1 MAFKKVFEATISTII
16 SPRNRLPRGA
26 ATQTMTEHYDIIII
40 GTGAGGGTL
49 AHRLA
54 DSGKKILILER
65 GTFLPREKDNWNPVE
80 VTKKDRYFN
89 AETWQDREGKILK
102 PAAGYWVGG
111 NTKFFGGTLFRAREA
126 EFNTVIHKGGI
137 SPAWDLKYADFEP
150 YYTQAEQLYNVHGK
164 RGLDPIE
171 PWTTAEYPFPAIS
184 HEPRI
189 QAMSDDLTAKG
200 LHPFYLPMA
209 IKLNEAQQFLSECI
223 RCETCDG
230 HPCLLHAK
238 ADAEVMTVRPAIEY
252 PNITLLTEAKVTR
265 LHTSASGREITAVE
279 TEVGGEVKLFR
290 SDIVVVAGGAIN
302 SAALLLRSTN
312 DRHPQGLANSSGQV
326 GRNFMKHNCGVVI
339 GVTAQA
345 NPTVFQK
352 TLGVNDFYWGE
363 PDFPYPMGQIQLSG
377 KVNREMFEQGVP
389 LKIDADISPRDA
401 ALHSV
406 DWWLM
411 GEDLPDPNNRV
422 SLKGDKISL
431 EYTDNNSEPFDR
443 LVDRWID
450 VLKSLDFNSNSHYYR
465 SNFSLRWVAHQCGTC
480 RFGTEPKTSVLDIN
494 CRAHE
499 VDNLYVVD
507 GSFFPSN
514 IGSNPTLTIV
524 ANAIR
529 VGDCL
534 IDRME

>member
-1 MAFKKVFEATISTII
+1 MENNMSD
-16 SPRNRLPRGA
+16 LD
-26 ATQTMTEHYDIIII
+26 YDIIII

-54 DSGKKILILER
+54 PSGKKILILER

-89 AETWQDREGKILK
+89 AETWQDKAAKELK

-111 NTKFFGGTLFRAREA
+111 NTKFYGGTLFRARER
-126 EFNTVIHKGGI
+126 EFDTVIHKGGI
-137 SPAWDLKYADFEP
+137 SPEWCLKYADFEP
-150 YYTQAEQLYNVHGK
+150 YYTQAEQLYNVHGQ
-164 RGLDPIE
+164 RGLDLIE
-171 PWTTAEYPFPAIS
+171 PWTTGEYSFPPIS

-189 QAMSDDLTAKG
+189 QEVSDDLTAQG

-230 HPCLLHAK
+230 HPCLIHAK
-238 ADAEVMTVRPAIEY
+238 ADAEVMTVLPTIKY
-252 PNITLLTEAKVTR
+252 PNVTLLTEAKVQR
-265 LHTSASGREITAVE
+265 LHTSASGREITGVE
-279 TEVGGEVKLFR
+279 TEIGGEIKLFR
-290 SDIVVVAGGAIN
+290 GDIVVVAGGAIN
-302 SAALLLRSTN
+302 SAALLLRSSN
-312 DRHPQGLANSSGQV
+312 DQHPQGLANSSGQV

-339 GVTAQA
+339 ETTAKE

-363 PDFPYPMGQIQLSG
+363 ADFPYPMGQIQLSG
-377 KVNREMFEQGVP
+377 KVNREMFENGVP
-389 LKIDADISPRDA
+389 LEVDISPTDA

-431 EYTDNNSEPFDR
+431 EYTDNNSESFDR
-443 LVDRWID
+443 LIDRWID
-450 VLKSLDFNSNSHYYR
+450 VLKSINVDSGSRYYL
-465 SNFSLRWVAHQCGTC
+465 SKFPLRWVAHQCGTC
-480 RFGTEPKTSVLDIN
+480 RFGTDPKMSVLDPD
-494 CRAHE
+494 CRTHDI
-499 VDNLYVVD
+499 DNLYVVD

-514 IGSNPTLTIV
+514 IGSNPTLTII
-524 ANAIR
+524 ANALR
-529 VGDCL
+529 VGDIL
-534 IDRME
+534 LDRLAV

>member
-1 MAFKKVFEATISTII
+1 
-16 SPRNRLPRGA
+16 
-26 ATQTMTEHYDIIII
+26 MTEHYDIIII

-49 AHRLA
+49 AHRIA
-54 DSGKKILILER
+54 PSGKKILILER
-65 GTFLPREKDNWNPVE
+65 GTFLPREKANWNPTE
-80 VTKKDRYFN
+80 VMTAGRYYN
-89 AETWQDREGKILK
+89 AETWQDKAGKELN
-102 PAAGYWVGG
+102 PATGYWVGG
-111 NTKFFGGTLFRAREA
+111 NTKFFGGTLFRAREQ
-126 EFNTVIHKGGI
+126 EFDTVIHKGGI
-137 SPAWDLKYADFEP
+137 SPEWCLKYTDFEP

-171 PWTTAEYPFPAIS
+171 PWTTAEYPFPAIN

-189 QAMSDDLTAKG
+189 QAVSDDLTAQG

-230 HPCLLHAK
+230 HPCLIHAK
-238 ADAEVMTVRPAIEY
+238 ADAEVMTVLPAIKH
-252 PNITLLTEAKVTR
+252 PNVTLLTAAKVQR
-265 LHTSASGREITAVE
+265 LHTSASGREITGVE
-279 TEVGGEVKLFR
+279 TEIAGETKLFCGE
-290 SDIVVVAGGAIN
+290 IVVVAGGAIN

-312 DRHPQGLANSSGQV
+312 DQHPQGLANSSGQV

-339 GVTAQA
+339 ETTAKE

-377 KVNREMFEQGVP
+377 KVNREMFENGVP
-389 LKIDADISPRDA
+389 LKVDISPKDA

-422 SLKGDKISL
+422 SLKEDKISL
-431 EYTDNNSEPFDR
+431 EYTDNDSESFDR

-450 VLKSLDFNSNSHYYR
+450 VLKSINPGMDSRYYR
-465 SNFSLRWVAHQCGTC
+465 SKFPLRWVAHQCGTC
-480 RFGTEPKTSVLDIN
+480 RFGTDPKTSVLDTD
-494 CRAHE
+494 CRTHDI
-499 VDNLYVVD
+499 DNLYVVD

-524 ANAIR
+524 ANALR
-529 VGDCL
+529 VGDIL
-534 IDRME
+534 LDRLVL

>member
-1 MAFKKVFEATISTII
+1 MSDLE
-16 SPRNRLPRGA
+16 
-26 ATQTMTEHYDIIII
+26 YDIIII

-54 DSGKKILILER
+54 PSGKKILILER

-89 AETWQDREGKILK
+89 AETWQDKAAEELK

-111 NTKFFGGTLFRAREA
+111 NTKFYGGTLFRARA
-126 EFNTVIHKGGI
+126 EEFDAVIHQGGI
-137 SPAWDLKYADFEP
+137 SPAWCLKYADFEP

-171 PWTTAEYPFPAIS
+171 PWTTTEYPFPAIG

-238 ADAEVMTVRPAIEY
+238 ADAEVMTVRPAIAY

-290 SDIVVVAGGAIN
+290 GDIVVVAGGAIN

-312 DRHPQGLANSSGQV
+312 DSHPQGLANSSGQV

-352 TLGVNDFYWGE
+352 TLGVNDFYWGD

-389 LKIDADISPRDA
+389 LEIDPDISPTDA
-401 ALHSV
+401 AVHSV

-411 GEDLPDPNNRV
+411 GEDLPDPHNRV
-422 SLKGDKISL
+422 SLKRDRISL
-431 EYTDNNSEPFDR
+431 EYTDNNGKSFDR

-450 VLKSLDFNSNSHYYR
+450 VLKSIDPSSNSRYYR
-465 SNFSLRWVAHQCGTC
+465 SNFPLRWVAHQCGTC
-480 RFGTEPKTSVLDIN
+480 RFGPDPKTSVLDIN

-499 VDNLYVVD
+499 LDNLYVVD

-514 IGSNPTLTIV
+514 IGSNPTLTIA
-524 ANAIR
+524 ANALR
-529 VGDCL
+529 VGDIL
-534 IDRME
+534 LNRIN

>member
-1 MAFKKVFEATISTII
+1 MSN
-16 SPRNRLPRGA
+16 PD
-26 ATQTMTEHYDIIII
+26 YDIIII

-54 DSGKKILILER
+54 PSGQKILILER
-65 GTFLPREKDNWNPVE
+65 GTFLPREKANWNPTE
-80 VTKKDRYFN
+80 VMTAGRYYN
-89 AETWQDREGKILK
+89 AGTWQDKQEQELK
-102 PAAGYWVGG
+102 PATGYWVGG

-126 EFNTVIHKGGI
+126 EFDTVIHKGGI
-137 SPAWDLKYADFEP
+137 SPEWCLKYADFEP

-171 PWTTAEYPFPAIS
+171 PWTTTAYPFPAIS

-189 QAMSDDLTAKG
+189 QAVSDDLTTQG

-230 HPCLLHAK
+230 HPCLIHAK
-238 ADAEVMTVRPAIEY
+238 ADAEVMTVLPTIRH
-252 PNITLLTEAKVTR
+252 PNVTLLTDAKVQR
-265 LHTSASGREITAVE
+265 LHTSASGREITGVE
-279 TEVGGEVKLFR
+279 TEIAGEVKLFR
-290 SDIVVVAGGAIN
+290 GKIVVVAGGAIN

-312 DRHPQGLANSSGQV
+312 DQHPQGLANSSGQV
-326 GRNFMKHNCGVVI
+326 GRNYMKHNCGVVI
-339 GVTAQA
+339 EVTAKE

-389 LKIDADISPRDA
+389 LEVPDISPADA

-422 SLKGDKISL
+422 SLKGDRISL
-431 EYTDNNSEPFDR
+431 EYTDNNSESFDR

-450 VLKSLDFNSNSHYYR
+450 VLKSIDDTNSRYYR
-465 SNFSLRWVAHQCGTC
+465 SNFPLRWVAHQCGTC
-480 RFGTEPKTSVLDIN
+480 RFGTDPKTSVLDIN

-499 VDNLYVVD
+499 LDNLYVVD

-514 IGSNPTLTIV
+514 IGSNPTLTII
-524 ANAIR
+524 ANALR
-529 VGDCL
+529 VGDIL
-534 IDRME
+534 LNRLTLTPNKME